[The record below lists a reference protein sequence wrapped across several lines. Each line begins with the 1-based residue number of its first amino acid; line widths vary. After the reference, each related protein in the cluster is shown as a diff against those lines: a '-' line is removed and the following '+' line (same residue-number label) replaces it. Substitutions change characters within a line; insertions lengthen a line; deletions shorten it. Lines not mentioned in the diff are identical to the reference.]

1 MQQHTEEGY
10 VRSELRNQVAI
21 IEFHHPQSN
30 SLPGKILE
38 ALASAIHGAGNDAEA
53 KVILLRSYGEKA
65 FCAGAS
71 FEELMAIRTEA
82 EGHAFFS
89 GFAHVINAMRTC
101 NKFVVARIHG
111 KCVGGGVGI
120 AAAADY
126 AIAVNSASVK
136 LSELAVG
143 IGPFVVG
150 PAVERKIGQAAF
162 SQLSIDAASWRS
174 ASWAYKKGLFAE
186 VYETEQGMDEAIDR
200 LTATLAHSNPEA
212 MTVLKQVFWSG
223 TEHWQKLLYER
234 AAISGKL
241 VLSAFTRQ
249 AIEKFKKK

>member
-1 MQQHTEEGY
+1 MQQHIAEGY
-10 VRSELRNQVAI
+10 VTTALRNQVAI

-71 FEELMAIRTEA
+71 FDELAAIRTEA

-126 AIAVNSASVK
+126 AIAVNNASVK

-150 PAVERKIGQAAF
+150 PAVERKIGPAAF

-174 ASWAYKKGLFAE
+174 ASWAHKKGLFAE
-186 VYETEQGMDEAIDR
+186 VYETEEAMDEAIDR
-200 LTATLAHSNPEA
+200 LTTTLAHSNPEA
-212 MTVLKQVFWSG
+212 MAALKQVFWSG
-223 TEHWQKLLYER
+223 TEHWDELLLER